1 MDVQEFQK
9 KLGELCRM
17 AESQNKTVTA
27 QQVREFF
34 SGMEL
39 DQGQLLKIIQYLKV
53 QGITIEG
60 AEIPDTESEEKEPE
74 RKAIPLT
81 PEEKAYLKEYQ
92 EGFSAITQSEKS
104 LEELF
109 QELADGKEDAKAA
122 LTGRYLPVAAEL
134 AVQMNCE
141 EILLADLIQ
150 ESNLCLLDA
159 LLQPEPELKNDG
171 WLRREIIRG
180 IGRVIEEQT

>member
-109 QELADGKEDAKAA
+109 QELAMVRRTQK
-122 LTGRYLPVAAEL
+122 
-134 AVQMNCE
+134 
-141 EILLADLIQ
+141 
-150 ESNLCLLDA
+150 
-159 LLQPEPELKNDG
+159 
-171 WLRREIIRG
+171 LR
-180 IGRVIEEQT
+180 